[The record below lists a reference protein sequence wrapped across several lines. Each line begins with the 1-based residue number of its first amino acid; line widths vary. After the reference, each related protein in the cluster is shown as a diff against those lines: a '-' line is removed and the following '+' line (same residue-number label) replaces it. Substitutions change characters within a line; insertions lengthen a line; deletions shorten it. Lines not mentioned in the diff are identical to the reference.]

1 LTAGFGSAVFL
12 QLTRN
17 LRLQNSGFRP
27 ESSAPGNRSED
38 SDLETCVSGR
48 IVGITGQS
56 LPALTLDPGDV
67 SAVRRWSF
75 VSSPSP
81 EVKAKATGPQGLT

>member
-1 LTAGFGSAVFL
+1 VIGW
-12 QLTRN
+12 
-17 LRLQNSGFRP
+17 
-27 ESSAPGNRSED
+27 NRGWNV
-38 SDLETCVSGR
+38 LER
-48 IVGITGQS
+48 MVGITGQS

-81 EVKAKATGPQGLT
+81 EVKAKATAHTD